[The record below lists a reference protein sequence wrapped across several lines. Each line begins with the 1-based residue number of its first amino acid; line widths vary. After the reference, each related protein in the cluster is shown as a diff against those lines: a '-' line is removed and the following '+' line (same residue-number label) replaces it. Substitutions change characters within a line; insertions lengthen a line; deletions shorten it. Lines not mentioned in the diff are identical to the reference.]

1 MENDRVPPSGGEDN
15 QSAGASET
23 MSGPVQKLLAYSQER
38 ASMSEVMRSLISH
51 DGWLVPLE
59 FAAQGVEQTR
69 SAGSAEILSTEA
81 HLPSDKLWIFTDRKA
96 AYVAQ
101 AKGAMLGTYAGGIR
115 GTELFRKINADIKLV
130 LVNPGSPTERT
141 WMFQDGGGIEA
152 AKIWADAIS
161 LEESFE
167 RWGQTGE
174 PDREAVL
181 NYRAFMTFDFSS
193 GPVVTLPNQGGMS
206 SPAAA
211 FTAPDCAE
219 MFLSKLS
226 EEQRAGLRR
235 VTIDGRTLLE
245 KSPQL
250 GIDGLLINAF
260 GPGATYAF
268 PFNAS
273 HPGEEKASRILMLM
287 LSDGLRLPSGFVA
300 TSPYRCL
307 AYCKVPGDWLEGDI
321 PESNELW
328 IKGPSLRPDKLERL
342 YEGLYGKTWRG
353 GNSDGSQYVVEVG
366 GARLLNPLR
375 ETERPWERDD
385 PNNKEI
391 RYFHFAADADGQLKP
406 VSPEEL

>member
-1 MENDRVPPSGGEDN
+1 MANDRVPPSGDADT

-23 MSGPVQKLLAYSQER
+23 MSGPVQKLAAYGGGR
-38 ASMSEVMRSLISH
+38 ANVNDVMRALVSH
-51 DGWLVPLE
+51 RGWFVPALLVSQNGDE
-59 FAAQGVEQTR
+59 ARVVENMTLFGAETR
-69 SAGSAEILSTEA
+69 
-81 HLPSDKLWIFTDRKA
+81 LPPGELWIFTDRPA
-96 AYVAQ
+96 AELAQ
-101 AKGAMLGTYAGGIR
+101 AAGASLGAYAGGVA
-115 GTELFRKINADIKLV
+115 GTELFRIIEPNIPTV
-130 LVNPGSPTERT
+130 RVNPYSPRERT
-141 WMFQDGGGIEA
+141 WIFQEGSASGVG
-152 AKIWADAIS
+152 KIWADAIA

-193 GPVVTLPNQGGMS
+193 GPVVTLPNQGGLS

-211 FTAPDCAE
+211 FTTPDCAD

-226 EEQRAGLRR
+226 EEQRAGLLS

-245 KSPQL
+245 KSAQL
-250 GIDGLLINAF
+250 GIDGLMINIF

-273 HPGEEKASRILMLM
+273 RPGAEQASRILMLM

-328 IKGPSLRPDKLERL
+328 LKGPSLRPDKLERL

-366 GARLLNPLR
+366 GARLLNPLH
-375 ETERPWERDD
+375 ETERPWQRDD

-391 RYFHFAADADGQLKP
+391 RYFYFAADTDGQLKP
-406 VSPEEL
+406 VSPHEL